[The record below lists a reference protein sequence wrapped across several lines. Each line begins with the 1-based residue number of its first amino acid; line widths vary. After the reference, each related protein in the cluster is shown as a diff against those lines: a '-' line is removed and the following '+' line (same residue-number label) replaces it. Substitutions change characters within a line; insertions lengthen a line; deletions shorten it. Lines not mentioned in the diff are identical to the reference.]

1 MNKDEYWVRTVPGLV
16 TRVNQKEFVRLW
28 VNHVLVRC
36 LPKGTPY
43 DWEVQADAGIE
54 VDRNDWDGDVLGQ
67 RIRAVKARVYRNVAC
82 VCAEHV
88 RALCA
93 VPHGV
98 GDPDTH
104 EIHAFNVLDRTGQV
118 EHVGVS

>member
-1 MNKDEYWVRTVPGLV
+1 MALLGEVRERE
-16 TRVNQKEFVRLW
+16 RVWL
-28 VNHVLVRC
+28 
-36 LPKGTPY
+36 G
-43 DWEVQADAGIE
+43 
-54 VDRNDWDGDVLGQ
+54 GDVLGQ

-98 GDPDTH
+98 GDPGTH

-118 EHVGVS
+118 EDVGVSAGVQGRVTVLGVGEEQKGLLRRGP